1 MDNFI
6 APSVSMTSREIA
18 ELTGK
23 RHDNVLRDIR
33 TMITDLESAKLA
45 DSTLDWHCKSETYTD
60 AQGKARKQYRLNE
73 FSYNLI
79 LERYKGLQR
88 VPNRLQEE
96 AALKTI
102 EQLLK
107 IKLIRQYKVLSYRI
121 DGYDPINNIAYEID
135 EPDHK
140 HNRSK
145 DNDRQKHIEKILGC
159 SFVRIQ
165 L

>member
-1 MDNFI
+1 MNPI
-6 APSVSMTSREIA
+6 VPSLSMTSREIA
-18 ELTGK
+18 DITDK
-23 RHDNVLRDIR
+23 RHDHVLRDIR
-33 TMITDLESAKLA
+33 TMISSLESVKSA
-45 DSTLDWHCKSETYTD
+45 DSTLDWHCKSETYSD
-60 AQGKARKQYRLNE
+60 AQGKSRKQYRLNE
-73 FSYNLI
+73 FSYNLM

>member
-1 MDNFI
+1 
-6 APSVSMTSREIA
+6 MTSREVA

-23 RHDNVLRDIR
+23 QHKHVLRDI
-33 TMITDLESAKLA
+33 DVLLESLSPELKCGFKS
-45 DSTLDWHCKSETYTD
+45 STYISGDPPREYRQFILD
-60 AQGKARKQYRLNE
+60 Q

>member
-1 MDNFI
+1 METSNTFTVF
-6 APSVSMTSREIA
+6 SLSMTSREIA
-18 ELTGK
+18 SLANK
-23 RHDNVLRDIR
+23 RHDNVLRDIDAL
-33 TMITDLESAKLA
+33 TETLSSELKCGFKS
-45 DSTLDWHCKSETYTD
+45 STYISGDPPREYRQFILD
-60 AQGKARKQYRLNE
+60 Q